1 MQFWPVEHFF
11 HHKRVLVVTSSEIHT
26 LVKATLT
33 IKKDAKYKSIIL
45 NVYACLHKLR
55 RYFASLSRNLDAS
68 LISLQ
73 SELDALI
80 VIHYS

>member
-1 MQFWPVEHFF
+1 MNF
-11 HHKRVLVVTSSEIHT
+11 KKMLN
-26 LVKATLT
+26 T
-33 IKKDAKYKSIIL
+33 ILQSIIL
-45 NVYACLHKLR
+45 NVYACLRKLR

-80 VIHYS
+80 VRAVGRSENPGVLVLFDGFNLPPWLRKG